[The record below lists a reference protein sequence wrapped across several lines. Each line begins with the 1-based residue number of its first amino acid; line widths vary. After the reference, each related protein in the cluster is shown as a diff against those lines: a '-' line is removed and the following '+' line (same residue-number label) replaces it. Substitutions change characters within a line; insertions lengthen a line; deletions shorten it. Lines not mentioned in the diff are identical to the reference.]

1 MAKNGTL
8 VKKIDILLIARRIRF
23 LGIAIGTGIILIY
36 SLGLFVSGNYINNEL
51 FHFNILSLVLTA
63 VLCFPSFF
71 IKKFLFKKINSK
83 NFATAYFNAHI
94 VPFALCDLGGLFC
107 ITTNL
112 FVNQNIIYATAGL
125 AVALLFLIINFPGFN
140 DYDNLNLER

>member
-1 MAKNGTL
+1 MAKNGIL

-51 FHFNILSLVLTA
+51 FHYNILSLVLTA

-125 AVALLFLIINFPGFN
+125 AVALFFLIINFPEFN